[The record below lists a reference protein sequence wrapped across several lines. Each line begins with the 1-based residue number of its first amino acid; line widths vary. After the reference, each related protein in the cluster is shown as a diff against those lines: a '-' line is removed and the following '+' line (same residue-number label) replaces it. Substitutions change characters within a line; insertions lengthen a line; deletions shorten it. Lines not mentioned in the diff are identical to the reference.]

1 VSGPQARAGRSLGR
15 ALVDYDDVLDV
26 DQLPRQATS
35 DRLGVRHGY
44 AAHIGAGLWF
54 FFDALLPALA
64 FGRAARMSVQCSSYD
79 VRRAADQ
86 VRHHAGRGDVRTLYV
101 TGANLDRAPGEKQQ
115 LQRWA
120 DGIDPTSAYWHGPT
134 T

>member
-1 VSGPQARAGRSLGR
+1 VSGVQGGGRRLGP
-15 ALVDYDDVLDV
+15 ALVDYEDVVEV
-26 DQLPRQATS
+26 DRLPRQVTS
-35 DRLGVRHGY
+35 DGLGVRHGY
-44 AAHIGAGLWF
+44 AARIGEGLWF

-79 VRRAADQ
+79 VWRAADQ
-86 VRHHAGRGDVRTLYV
+86 VRYHPGRGDVRTLYV
-101 TGANLDRAPGEKQQ
+101 TGATLDRAPGEKEQ

-120 DGIDPTSAYWHGPT
+120 DGIDPTSAHWHGPT